1 MSDVG
6 RKPTDA
12 KLGRSDNPAVWNP
25 PPEPERGADFA
36 DARIRCESCEILRD
50 QLRVVRAALHEAL
63 DAARTFNRGG
73 MTWLEYDA
81 LLTRLASQHP
91 RQ

>member
-1 MSDVG
+1 M
-6 RKPTDA
+6 
-12 KLGRSDNPAVWNP
+12 
-25 PPEPERGADFA
+25 AD
-36 DARIRCESCEILRD
+36 RD
-50 QLRVVRAALHEAL
+50 QRRWLLKRQTSGLNVVMGPDGRFNGVNPGEQVWVVPESQLAGAVEALHEAL